1 MSAKIRL
8 FQWQA
13 DARKTTITGNKVSL
27 QLCEF
32 ATLFHQTLK
41 VRQYFVDI

>member
-13 DARKTTITGNKVSL
+13 ETTITGNKVSL

-41 VRQYFVDI
+41 VRQYFDDI